1 MYFFSRPIGE
11 ISRKCRG
18 SNSRIGSNSQ
28 RVSIT
33 SALAPSKDTM
43 LPEWRACL
51 CITAIRSKRPN
62 AAWAERYRPGFATA
76 ADPES
81 LAKRHRFGRHPQR
94 GGAGQTPGGGTE
106 GIHLR

>member
-1 MYFFSRPIGE
+1 
-11 ISRKCRG
+11 
-18 SNSRIGSNSQ
+18 
-28 RVSIT
+28 
-33 SALAPSKDTM
+33 M

-51 CITAIRSKRPN
+51 CITAIRSERPN

-94 GGAGQTPGGGTE
+94 GGAGQTPGGGT
-106 GIHLR
+106 

>member
-1 MYFFSRPIGE
+1 
-11 ISRKCRG
+11 
-18 SNSRIGSNSQ
+18 
-28 RVSIT
+28 
-33 SALAPSKDTM
+33 M

-51 CITAIRSKRPN
+51 CITAIRVNVGSKRPN
-62 AAWAERYRPGFATA
+62 AAWAERYRPDFATA

-106 GIHLR
+106 GIRLR